1 MPDSRRIQFEFSV
14 EAMERLDALRAA
26 SKASSYAEVVR
37 DAVRLYEWYV
47 TQRDQGFEIGL
58 LKDEQLV
65 KVISIMF

>member
-1 MPDSRRIQFEFSV
+1 
-14 EAMERLDALRAA
+14 MERLDALRAA